1 MVKALFVVLSL
12 TLIAMCKTPMF
23 NPSAYSGQYFL
34 IGQGGGVT
42 GREKGTCINDRGL
55 IYTFEGLGDWQF
67 TYQKK
72 LPLDLFHQLESN
84 YKVLKLNEL
93 QLQQPGNTYKF
104 IEWSNGKQKQRLT
117 WNEQVELNTKSAK
130 LFYDIFQTITSK

>member
-1 MVKALFVVLSL
+1 MFKALFAVLCL
-12 TLIAMCKTPMF
+12 ALIAMCKTPMF
-23 NPSAYSGQYFL
+23 NPVGYSGQYLL

-55 IYTFEGLGDWQF
+55 IYTFEGLGDWKF

-72 LPLDLFHQLESN
+72 LPLDQFQQLESN
-84 YKVLKLNEL
+84 FKVLKLNEI

-104 IEWSNGKQKQRLT
+104 IEWSDGKQKHRLT
-117 WNEQVELNTKSAK
+117 WNEQEELNTKSAK
-130 LFYDIFQTITSK
+130 LFYDIFQKITSK